1 MTEPCVIA
9 VAITMLA
16 SFFVQSGEGATFA
29 LVPLVKRR
37 VTGQVAGLVGA
48 YGNVGAVTYL
58 TIFSLLPMW
67 MGGGAEPTPEVIAA
81 SNSAFFQ
88 ILGVIFTI
96 VLLSHTQR
104 TEEGVPEFTQHSPS
118 QKDLFCSFEIKSLII
133 ALRMRT
139 RDIHSK

>member
-1 MTEPCVIA
+1 MGFLTAGLGVGYLVMSMIKPGTFTGTTGIVIA

-58 TIFSLLPMW
+58 TIFQPSADVDGRWRRTNSRGDRCFQQRLLSDPGCRWSDRRLLLLLLPQ
-67 MGGGAEPTPEVIAA
+67 G
-81 SNSAFFQ
+81 
-88 ILGVIFTI
+88 
-96 VLLSHTQR
+96 TQR
-104 TEEGVPEFTQHSPS
+104 V
-118 QKDLFCSFEIKSLII
+118 
-133 ALRMRT
+133 LR
-139 RDIHSK
+139 

>member
-1 MTEPCVIA
+1 

-67 MGGGAEPTPEVIAA
+67 MGGGGEPTPEVIAA
-81 SNSAFFQ
+81 SNSVFFQ
-88 ILGVIFTI
+88 ILGVAGLI
-96 VLLSHTQR
+96 VAFFCFFFLKEPKGSFDELH
-104 TEEGVPEFTQHSPS
+104 EGE
-118 QKDLFCSFEIKSLII
+118 L
-133 ALRMRT
+133 A
-139 RDIHSK
+139 